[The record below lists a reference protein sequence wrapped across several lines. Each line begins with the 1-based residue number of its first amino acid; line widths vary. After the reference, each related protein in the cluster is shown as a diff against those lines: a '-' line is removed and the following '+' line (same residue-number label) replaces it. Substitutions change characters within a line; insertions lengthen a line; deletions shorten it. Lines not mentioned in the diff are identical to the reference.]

1 MSGMIINR
9 IDDNVKGGLLM
20 LSCLTFIEEQ
30 DMTTS
35 PMFRFYCTARFVG
48 MIINRVDDNVKG
60 GFVIRVSCLAT
71 IEDWGLGHN
80 KKSHVVQFC
89 PPILLQRK
97 IVSRL
102 GVIMCNLLKVPSKK
116 SQFLFRMA
124 ELLHLY
130 ILAVPALNK
139 ISFCSIPFYIFCLF
153 DTVILQ
159 HVNTPF
165 LLNCSNYKSK

>member
-1 MSGMIINR
+1 MIINR

-71 IEDWGLGHN
+71 IEDWVTAKGPMLFN
-80 KKSHVVQFC
+80 FA
-89 PPILLQRK
+89 L
-97 IVSRL
+97 RL
-102 GVIMCNLLKVPSKK
+102 YGNAKLC
-116 SQFLFRMA
+116 Q
-124 ELLHLY
+124 
-130 ILAVPALNK
+130 
-139 ISFCSIPFYIFCLF
+139 
-153 DTVILQ
+153 D
-159 HVNTPF
+159 
-165 LLNCSNYKSK
+165 

>member
-71 IEDWGLGHN
+71 IEDWGVGHN

-89 PPILLQRK
+89 PRILLQRK

-102 GVIMCNLLKVPSKK
+102 GVIMWKEALSYLSFLSRPLLHLQCNPLKVPAKK
-116 SQFLFRMA
+116 AQLFFRMA

-130 ILAVPALNK
+130 ILAEPVL
-139 ISFCSIPFYIFCLF
+139 I
-153 DTVILQ
+153 
-159 HVNTPF
+159 
-165 LLNCSNYKSK
+165 